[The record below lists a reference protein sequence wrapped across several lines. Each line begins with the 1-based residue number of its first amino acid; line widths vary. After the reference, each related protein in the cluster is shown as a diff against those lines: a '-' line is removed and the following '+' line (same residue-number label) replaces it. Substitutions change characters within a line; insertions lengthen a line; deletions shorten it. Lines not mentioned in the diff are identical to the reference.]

1 MTTGNIGIE
10 VVKQLSGA
18 QMGFRAAVHS
28 ESNAKKILEIST
40 KVELAEIDYDKP
52 EIVEKAFKNVDKLF
66 LLTPTHPKK

>member
-1 MTTGNIGIE
+1 MTTGNIGVD

-40 KVELAEIDYDKP
+40 KVERAEIDYDKP
-52 EIVEKAFKNVDKLF
+52 EIVEKAFKNVDKLI

>member
-1 MTTGNIGIE
+1 MTTGNIGIK

-18 QMGFRAAVHS
+18 QMGFRAGVHS